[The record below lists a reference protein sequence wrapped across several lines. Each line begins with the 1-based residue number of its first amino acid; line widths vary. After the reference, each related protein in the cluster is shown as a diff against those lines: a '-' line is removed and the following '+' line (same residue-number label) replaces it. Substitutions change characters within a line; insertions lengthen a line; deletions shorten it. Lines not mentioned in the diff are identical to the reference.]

1 MQKYR
6 PFVNSV
12 PSASQQ
18 APTNLL
24 LHHSFLSPLSA
35 SPSSRLAWNLTG
47 PLPKS
52 AQGHE
57 YWSLW
62 TIPPQWQG
70 PYTVLE
76 WVSPVN
82 YRPQQTGKCT
92 DTQVYQI
99 NLLKKWTDPD
109 PNVSTLALLS
119 TDLSKRALVHQG
131 EELTPAQSQELR
143 EMADQFADGFSSVP
157 GRTHLVQHDIKTPLG
172 VVVRQQP
179 YCVPAAH
186 CQAIEEEVHQML
198 QDRIIKE
205 SSPIVLVPKPDG
217 SIWLCNDFW
226 RLNWVS
232 DFNAYPLPGP
242 GGVTVERRFIST
254 LDLTKGYWQVALNH
268 YLRQPLAVPGSPL
281 QAAWG
286 ASYVPVTHGH
296 RLETPQAL
304 YSHVHRR
311 CGNTFLH
318 LVRPPLPPDGR
329 VGTPEVWA
337 NHQPKKMSPGV
348 NGGTVPE
355 VPHRPRTTH
364 VTREEDLGG
373 A

>member
-1 MQKYR
+1 MAR
-6 PFVNSV
+6 HGCRSTGLLSTVFPV
-12 PSASQQ
+12 PA
-18 APTNLL
+18 N
-24 LHHSFLSPLSA
+24 
-35 SPSSRLAWNLTG
+35 
-47 PLPKS
+47 K
-52 AQGHE
+52 
-57 YWSLW
+57 
-62 TIPPQWQG
+62 PPQTCSCTTHSSPHYRRPLRADWPGISQG
-70 PYTVLE
+70 RCLNLPRVMSIGHCGLYHL
-76 WVSPVN
+76 SG
-82 YRPQQTGKCT
+82 RAR
-92 DTQVYQI
+92 TQ
-99 NLLKKWTDPD
+99 
-109 PNVSTLALLS
+109 SLS
-119 TDLSKRALVHQG
+119 GTDLSKRALVHQG